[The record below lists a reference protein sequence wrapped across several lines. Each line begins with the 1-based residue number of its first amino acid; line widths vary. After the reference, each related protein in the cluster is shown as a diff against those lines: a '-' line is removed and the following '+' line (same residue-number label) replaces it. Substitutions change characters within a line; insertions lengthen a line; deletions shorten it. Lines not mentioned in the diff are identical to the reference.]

1 MLSFVRTVVLVCLGL
16 SLLSGTWV
24 SGTRLNADMW
34 VTSQHG
40 HASGTRS
47 NAVPRTP
54 AARGWQLFIYGGVSV
69 PSGIGRA
76 PAPSG
81 YSLAYPP
88 AWSSKLWPDSLATYG
103 QLDVQSPGGTG
114 ISLVLLPLRPH
125 GPTLSAIIARDKA
138 VLSNTRQDSVPL
150 PLGPALRIAGRH
162 KPATSGLMTQIL
174 YLERR
179 QVVYRLFATRPM
191 GATGPN
197 LLLQIAA
204 TLRLTDNHGPSSPS
218 RPPVPQP
225 GAGTCCHCPAWG
237 AGWGVPLTSL
247 DGVTAYGNG
256 GTTDAG
262 RTWVELLVRHVTLAT
277 TPRLETNIIVTSANR
292 QDLIYRHAY
301 KALALAIDPQ
311 DPRRLYAGTDGLGVL
326 RSANGGVTWQ
336 YNPRSPS
343 VAAHTAE
350 SLVIDP
356 QRPMTVYALIQDTT
370 IATLYRSDDG
380 GSAWQ
385 PVWHGGWTNSLLLER
400 GVLSVAH
407 RDGVYASSD
416 RGAHWRRALS
426 LQTITGFA
434 TQTPFG
440 PAGMLVQAR
449 HDRRT
454 GGWQAVVVIS
464 SRTTVDQGI
473 YLTTDQGATWRRQ
486 SIGAGQALTLAL
498 RDMALRT
505 RVTVEQRLML
515 SSASGP
521 GSWWS

>member
-16 SLLSGTWV
+16 SLLSGTRV

-54 AARGWQLFIYGGVSV
+54 AVRGWQLFIYGGVSV

-103 QLDVQSPGGTG
+103 QLDLQSPGGTG

-225 GAGTCCHCPAWG
+225 GAETCCHCPAWG

-256 GTTDAG
+256 GTTDNGCNGTYGIMYQCVELVQRYFARRWGYPSIWSDVEAAVDMRTHHPEGITFIPNGGAAAPQAGDALLFNGGTYGHVAVVKIVDRHAG
-262 RTWVELLVRHVTLAT
+262 RITFIEENWTRAGEARLPLYTDNTVGLRDSVT
-277 TPRLETNIIVTSANR
+277 TS
-292 QDLIYRHAY
+292 
-301 KALALAIDPQ
+301 
-311 DPRRLYAGTDGLGVL
+311 YAVAGWLHSE
-326 RSANGGVTWQ
+326 RN
-336 YNPRSPS
+336 
-343 VAAHTAE
+343 VAAAP
-350 SLVIDP
+350 S
-356 QRPMTVYALIQDTT
+356 
-370 IATLYRSDDG
+370 AT
-380 GSAWQ
+380 
-385 PVWHGGWTNSLLLER
+385 
-400 GVLSVAH
+400 
-407 RDGVYASSD
+407 
-416 RGAHWRRALS
+416 
-426 LQTITGFA
+426 
-434 TQTPFG
+434 
-440 PAGMLVQAR
+440 
-449 HDRRT
+449 
-454 GGWQAVVVIS
+454 
-464 SRTTVDQGI
+464 
-473 YLTTDQGATWRRQ
+473 
-486 SIGAGQALTLAL
+486 
-498 RDMALRT
+498 
-505 RVTVEQRLML
+505 
-515 SSASGP
+515 
-521 GSWWS
+521 